1 MQTIILAAGKIDY
14 TRLPFGMHQSNATI
28 PVNGKPV
35 ISWILDDLIKKE
47 VNKVTIVVRI
57 ENNRLIQLLEKHYTK
72 RVNLQLVKVDEPKS
86 ILDSLQAGLQSIETT
101 NEPIQIILGDTLIY
115 DSYDG
120 KEDKLYISTVTHS
133 ENWCVAL
140 ADEKGELISLNDKKR
155 MEGDAHLALCG
166 YYCFS
171 DVALLKNSL
180 KESIENQAK
189 EISTIILKYHSV
201 KKMNLIHAENWF
213 DFGNLESLINSKKS
227 LLRPR
232 HFNQLIIDPLLNT
245 ITKISEKNEKLE
257 DELNWYSLLPE
268 ELKILTPRIISRN
281 KNATQVTITQ
291 EFYGYPTLSELFVY
305 GDLSISVWES
315 IIQYLFEIHK
325 LFSIYTKAVSIE
337 SSKEMYIDKTQD
349 RINQLLKDD
358 TWKEIWNYETIN
370 INGKAFPNIPTLLKK
385 LDTSIVNLTNKE
397 TYTII
402 HGDYCLSNLLYD
414 LNNQIVRMIDPRGS
428 FGQKGIYGDPRYD
441 IAKLRHSIA
450 GLYDYIVADLFTV
463 SFEGNNFSYEIL
475 EDEKNTELEKYM
487 DACISKYGY
496 EINEIKL
503 IEALLFL
510 SMIPYHADYPARQ
523 QIMYI
528 AAHQKLF
535 NLYEM

>member
-1 MQTIILAAGKIDY
+1 
-14 TRLPFGMHQSNATI
+14 
-28 PVNGKPV
+28 
-35 ISWILDDLIKKE
+35 
-47 VNKVTIVVRI
+47 
-57 ENNRLIQLLEKHYTK
+57 
-72 RVNLQLVKVDEPKS
+72 
-86 ILDSLQAGLQSIETT
+86 
-101 NEPIQIILGDTLIY
+101 
-115 DSYDG
+115 
-120 KEDKLYISTVTHS
+120 
-133 ENWCVAL
+133 
-140 ADEKGELISLNDKKR
+140 
-155 MEGDAHLALCG
+155 
-166 YYCFS
+166 
-171 DVALLKNSL
+171 
-180 KESIENQAK
+180 
-189 EISTIILKYHSV
+189 
-201 KKMNLIHAENWF
+201 MNLIHAENWF

-305 GDLSISVWES
+305 GDLSIPVWES

-325 LFSIYTKAVSIE
+325 LFSIYTKSVSVE
-337 SSKEMYIDKTQD
+337 NSKIMYIDKTQE
-349 RINQLLKDD
+349 RINQLLQDD

-370 INGKAFPNIPTLLKK
+370 INGKTFPNIPTILKK
-385 LDTSIVNLTNKE
+385 LDPSIVNLTQIE
-397 TYTII
+397 TYSII

-441 IAKLRHSIA
+441 IAKLRHSVA
-450 GLYDYIVADLFTV
+450 GLYDYMVADLFTV
-463 SFEGNNFSYEIL
+463 SFEGNNFTFEIL
-475 EDEKNTELEKYM
+475 EDEKNIELEKYM
-487 DACISKYGY
+487 DACILKYGY
-496 EINEIKL
+496 HINEIKL

-528 AAHQKLF
+528 TAHQKLF

>member
-35 ISWILDDLIKKE
+35 ISWILDDLITKE

-57 ENNRLIQLLEKHYTK
+57 ENNRLIQLLEKHYKK
-72 RVNLQLVKVDEPKS
+72 RVNLELVKVDEPKS
-86 ILDSLQAGLQSIETT
+86 ILDSLHAGLLTIENT

-115 DSYDG
+115 DSYEA
-120 KEDKLYISTVTHS
+120 KEDMLYISNVKHS
-133 ENWCVAL
+133 ENWCVAIV
-140 ADEKGELISLNDKKR
+140 DEKGELISLSDKKR
-155 MEGDAHLALCG
+155 TDGDSHLALCG

-171 DVALLKNSL
+171 DISLLKNSL
-180 KESIENQAK
+180 KESLNIQAK

-213 DFGNLESLINSKKS
+213 DFGNLESFVNSKKS

-245 ITKISEKNEKLE
+245 ITKISNKNEKLE

-281 KNATQVTITQ
+281 TNSTQVTIIQ

-315 IIQYLFEIHK
+315 IIHYLFEIHK
-325 LFSIYTKAVSIE
+325 LFSIYTKPVAIDSGKII
-337 SSKEMYIDKTQD
+337 YIDKTQD
-349 RINQLLKDD
+349 RINQLLLDV
-358 TWKEIWNYETIN
+358 TWKEIWNHETIN
-370 INGKAFPNIPTLLKK
+370 INGKAFPNIATLLKK
-385 LDTSIVNLTNKE
+385 LDTSIVNLTNIK

-414 LNNQIVRMIDPRGS
+414 LNNQIIRMIDPRGS

-441 IAKLRHSIA
+441 IAKLRHSVV
-450 GLYDYIVADLFTV
+450 GLYDCIVADLFTV
-463 SFEGNNFSYEIL
+463 SIEGNHFTYEML
-475 EDEKNTELEKYM
+475 EDEKNIELEKYI
-487 DACISKYGY
+487 DACIIKFGY
-496 EINEIKL
+496 DINEIKL

-528 AAHQKLF
+528 TAHQKLF
-535 NLYEM
+535 YLYEM